1 MEEIKSSNYI
11 EQGWQCPVCKAV
23 MSPKERMCIN
33 CRGITLYTTTFPET
47 SQYVDINE
55 FHKSTSQIQQDLQP
69 TTISPEYKQNVRDC
83 VTSLLDKEFN
93 EILKK

>member
-1 MEEIKSSNYI
+1 MEEIKSGNFI

-23 MSPKERMCIN
+23 MSPRERMCIN
-33 CRGITLYTTTFPET
+33 CRGITLYGTTTTFPET
-47 SQYVDINE
+47 SQYVDVNQ
-55 FHKSTSQIQQDLQP
+55 FHKSTSDLQA
-69 TTISPEYKQNVRDC
+69 TTISSEYKQNVRDC